1 MDAVL
6 GREYPESLAPP
17 VSASEAVTVGGAAGE
32 LAVDRVTRRFS
43 ATAGVEDVS
52 FSVAPGELLALVGA
66 SGSGKTTTLRII
78 AGYET
83 ADSGRVLLSGEDI
96 TQLPPQRRSFGMVF
110 QHYALFPHMSVEENV
125 AFGLEARG
133 VGRGER
139 AERARRALAAVGLE
153 GAGARPVQS
162 LSGGEQ
168 QRVAVARALI
178 IDPRALLLDEPLSN
192 LDPTLR
198 LQMRGELSTMLH
210 RANVPAVLVTH
221 DQEDAFAVADRVA
234 LLRAGRLLQ
243 IGTPEQIY
251 REPASLEVARFIGRG
266 TVLPAVREG
275 DDVSV
280 WTGKTRRA
288 VPAQVAGD
296 AGGDGQLYAL
306 LRPEAMRLTA
316 PDAQEAWQG
325 VVRTRRFAGSLT
337 VVGVELEDGT
347 PVEVE
352 TDEPPAVGERVGV
365 VPRGALMPL
374 FRE

>member
-6 GREYPESLAPP
+6 GREHPESIAPQ
-17 VSASEAVTVGGAAGE
+17 VSASGAVTAGE
-32 LAVDRVTRRFS
+32 LAVDHVTRRFS
-43 ATAGVEDVS
+43 ATAGVENVS

-96 TQLPPQRRSFGMVF
+96 THVPPQRRSFGMVF
-110 QHYALFPHMSVEENV
+110 QHYALFPHMNVEENV

-133 VGRGER
+133 VARGER
-139 AERARRALAAVGLE
+139 LERARRALASVGLE
-153 GAGARPVQS
+153 GAGLRPVQS

-198 LQMRGELSTMLH
+198 QQMRGELSTMLH
-210 RANVPAVLVTH
+210 RASVPAVLVTH

-234 LLRAGRLLQ
+234 LLRAGHLLQ

-275 DDVSV
+275 EDVFV
-280 WTGKTRRA
+280 WTGKTRRS
-288 VPAQVAGD
+288 VPARAAGD
-296 AGGDGQLYAL
+296 AGGSGQLYAL
-306 LRPEAMRLTA
+306 LRPEAMRFTA
-316 PDAQEAWQG
+316 PDDRDAWQG
-325 VVRTRRFAGSLT
+325 IVRSRRFAGSLT

-347 PVEVE
+347 AVEVE
-352 TDEPPAVGERVGV
+352 TDQPPAVGERVGV
-365 VPRGALMPL
+365 RPGGAFMPL

>member
-1 MDAVL
+1 MDALL
-6 GREYPESLAPP
+6 GREHPESLTTE
-17 VSASEAVTVGGAAGE
+17 VSAPDAVPAGE

-43 ATAGVEDVS
+43 ATAGVDDVS

-83 ADSGRVLLSGEDI
+83 PDSGRVLLSGEDI
-96 TQLPPQRRSFGMVF
+96 TRLPPQRRSFGMVF
-110 QHYALFPHMSVEENV
+110 QHYALFPHMNVEENV

-133 VGRGER
+133 VARGER
-139 AERARRALAAVGLE
+139 AERARRALASVGLD
-153 GAGARPVQS
+153 GAGPRPVQS

-168 QRVAVARALI
+168 QRVALARALI
-178 IDPRALLLDEPLSN
+178 VDPRALLLDEPLSN

-198 LQMRGELSTMLH
+198 QQMRGELSMMLH
-210 RANVPAVLVTH
+210 RASVPAVLVTH

-275 DDVSV
+275 EDVFV
-280 WTGKTRRA
+280 WTGKTKRS
-288 VPAQVAGD
+288 VPAQA
-296 AGGDGQLYAL
+296 AHNTGGSGQLYAL
-306 LRPEAMRLTA
+306 LRPETLRLTA
-316 PDAQEAWQG
+316 PGERDSWPG
-325 VVRTRRFAGSLT
+325 VLRSRRFTGSLT
-337 VVGVELEDGT
+337 VVGVELDDGT
-347 PVEVE
+347 AVEVE
-352 TDEPPAVGERVGV
+352 TDEPPAIGERVGV
-365 VPRGALMPL
+365 LPRGAFMPL